1 VALPPV
7 IRAMRPHQWLKNVLV
22 VAAPL
27 AAGTLFQLSSVLA
40 VVLAFI
46 VFCAASSGIYLVNDV
61 LDVEADRAHP
71 KKRFRPIAAG
81 QVSPRTATVLAVLLL
96 VAAPAVSLINGWEL
110 AVVVVVYELIQLA
123 YCFWLKHAVVIDLV
137 IVSSGFLIRAIAG
150 AVAVGVPTSQW
161 FLLVMSFGSLF
172 MVAGKRY
179 AEKLAHEDGGGA
191 TRRSLV
197 GYSLSYLRFAWQSAA
212 ALTLICYALWAFEL
226 GTASHNIWA
235 ELSIVPFGIAIL
247 RYAYNVDKGVAGA
260 PEDTVL
266 EDKQLLI
273 FGLLWVAVFGISVV
287 VG

>member
-1 VALPPV
+1 MALPPV

>member
-1 VALPPV
+1 VALPPIV
-7 IRAMRPHQWLKNVLV
+7 RAARPHQWLKNVLV
-22 VAAPL
+22 IAAPL
-27 AAGTLFQLSSVLA
+27 AAGTLLRPASLLA
-40 VVLAFI
+40 VALAFV

-71 KKRFRPIAAG
+71 KKRFRPIASG
-81 QVSPRTATVLAVLLL
+81 QVRPATATALAVVLL
-96 VAAPAVSLINGWEL
+96 VAAPAVSLLNGWQL
-110 AVVVVVYELIQLA
+110 AVVVVVYEAIQLA
-123 YCFWLKHAVVIDLV
+123 YCFWLKHVVVLDIV

-212 ALTLICYALWAFEL
+212 ALALITYCLWAFEL
-226 GTASHNIWA
+226 GEASKNIWA

-266 EDKQLLI
+266 EDRQLQIL
-273 FGLLWVAVFGISVV
+273 GALWVAVFAVSVV
-287 VG
+287 VR

>member
-1 VALPPV
+1 MALPPIV
-7 IRAMRPHQWLKNVLV
+7 RAARPHQWLKNVLV

-27 AAGTLFQLSSVLA
+27 AAGSLFQLPSIFA
-40 VVLAFI
+40 VVLAFV
-46 VFCAASSGIYLVNDV
+46 VFCAASSGVYLVNDV

>member
-1 VALPPV
+1 MALPPI

-27 AAGTLFQLSSVLA
+27 AAGTLFQLPSLIA
-40 VVLAFI
+40 VVLAFV
-46 VFCAASSGIYLVNDV
+46 VFCAASSGIYLINDV

-81 QVSPRTATVLAVLLL
+81 LVSPRAATILAVVLL
-96 VAAPAVSLINGWEL
+96 VAAPAVSFLNGWEL

-123 YCFWLKHAVVIDLV
+123 YCFWLKHIVVIDLV

-179 AEKLAHEDGGGA
+179 AEKLAHEDGGGE

-197 GYSLSYLRFAWQSAA
+197 GYSLSYLRFAWQGSAA
-212 ALTLICYALWAFEL
+212 LALISYCLWAFEL
-226 GTASHNIWA
+226 GNASGSIWP

-247 RYAYNVDKGVAGA
+247 RYAYNVDKGIAGA

-266 EDKQLLI
+266 EDKQLLVL
-273 FGLLWVAVFGISVV
+273 GLLWVVVFGVSVV
-287 VG
+287 AR